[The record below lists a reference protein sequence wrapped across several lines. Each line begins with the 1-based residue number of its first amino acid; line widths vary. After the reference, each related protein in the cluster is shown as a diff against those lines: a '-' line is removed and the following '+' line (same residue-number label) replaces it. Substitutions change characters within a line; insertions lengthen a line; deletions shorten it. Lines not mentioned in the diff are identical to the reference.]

1 MLVDVDTIDIDSF
14 QLEHWNIRFLK
25 YRILTKEKVKAIL
38 DLIHIRKLDEY
49 HSFEIQAPKVLHLWS
64 NDYCWLSFI
73 SAKNCIFIRSISVQ
87 NIIQR
92 SFILIKTSSYS
103 SYLNEIN
110 APVRHPWRVILPTA
124 TFLISW
130 YSVTHLISIMIS
142 PAVHGMRKCVFSFS
156 KKSL

>member
-87 NIIQR
+87 NILQS
-92 SFILIKTSSYS
+92 SFILIRLSYVS
-103 SYLNEIN
+103 WYLNEIN
-110 APVRHPWRVILPTA
+110 APVRHPWRVILSTA
-124 TFLISW
+124 TFSSW
-130 YSVTHLISIMIS
+130 YSVTHLISIMKS
-142 PAVHGMRKCVFSFS
+142 PAAQGMWKSVFSFS